1 MMTQGKEADK
11 QMKTDANKEMQ
22 EEMVG
27 ILTAS
32 IIRIGISKSL
42 KQEIKLILVMVKS
55 LSLLK

>member
-27 ILTAS
+27 ILTAIS
-32 IIRIGISKSL
+32 IVSKRL
-42 KQEIKLILVMVKS
+42 ANRLIKNMERKEPENEHT
-55 LSLLK
+55 